1 MSRLE
6 PLPSAAPRNRTPV
19 ATRDGA
25 GPPASFSLPE
35 MLNEVAARRSARP
48 AEPQAPR
55 EARAEPPAWGRARE
69 KPDRFDRS
77 REEGRPASV
86 PRRSDRAD
94 EVQTRREAVRA
105 RDDRTE
111 RSERSRADETR
122 PHQDD
127 RTDKTEHSVAE
138 APSAPMQD
146 TGKEPDAAEAA
157 EAAPDAAAQAQ
168 PGSGPPGA
176 LGVQLA
182 AGLILATE
190 AGAGPGSTRNATVQG
205 IGTGTARPLTKGGE
219 PVPEGNTAGNTAAA
233 EGAAGPPTD
242 KAVPGAVTAIP
253 GKQDGT
259 GGEKAPT
266 SEGGSAGLPSLTEGS
281 AREGTGPTA
290 RPSFTDFLGPA
301 APPDAKPG
309 AAAQRTVLTDV
320 AVGRVPIEIGLRS
333 LDGSNQFE
341 IRLSPEELGRVD
353 VKLDI
358 DKSGEV
364 RAHLVVERPEAL
376 ALLTRDRAQ
385 LERAFEQ
392 AGLRPGDGGIAFSL
406 RDGSAGEGGRS
417 MKDGSRQGQ
426 AGRGPASP
434 GRDDIAGAQS
444 AGAVL
449 PRAILSRL
457 GALDLRI

>member
-1 MSRLE
+1 
-6 PLPSAAPRNRTPV
+6 
-19 ATRDGA
+19 
-25 GPPASFSLPE
+25 
-35 MLNEVAARRSARP
+35 
-48 AEPQAPR
+48 
-55 EARAEPPAWGRARE
+55 
-69 KPDRFDRS
+69 
-77 REEGRPASV
+77 
-86 PRRSDRAD
+86 
-94 EVQTRREAVRA
+94 
-105 RDDRTE
+105 
-111 RSERSRADETR
+111 
-122 PHQDD
+122 
-127 RTDKTEHSVAE
+127 
-138 APSAPMQD
+138 MQD

-157 EAAPDAAAQAQ
+157 EAAPGAAAQAQ

-205 IGTGTARPLTKGGE
+205 IGAGTARPSAKGGE
-219 PVPEGNTAGNTAAA
+219 PVSEGATTEDTAEP
-233 EGAAGPPTD
+233 EGAAGAPAG
-242 KAVPGAVTAIP
+242 KAVPGAVAALA

-259 GGEKAPT
+259 GGEDGPS
-266 SEGGSAGLPSLTEGS
+266 SESGFAGLPGLAEAS

-406 RDGSAGEGGRS
+406 RDGSAGDGGRS
-417 MKDGSRQGQ
+417 MQDGSRQGQ
-426 AGRGPASP
+426 AERGPAGP
-434 GRDDIAGAQS
+434 GRDEIAGAQS
-444 AGAVL
+444 AGAIL